1 MMKTIREVM
10 TTDVTSVSPQDSI
23 RRAAEIMDDINVGA
37 LPVVDGQRLAGMVTD
52 RDITVRAT
60 AAGLQPEDTL
70 VEQVMSADALFCFD
84 DQTVE
89 EVMED
94 MRDIQ
99 IRRIPVLSRDS
110 RALIG
115 IVSLGDL
122 ATEESESGAVTATLR
137 DISTPSEPDRPQA

>member
-1 MMKTIREVM
+1 MKTIREVM